1 MFDRMRLAIQRLR
14 SSFPDAQHDQDL
26 DAEMA
31 AHVDL
36 AVEENLMRGLSP
48 EQARR
53 EALVRFGG
61 IEQAKQ
67 RQRSARGLPMLD
79 ILAQDIRFTFRSLR
93 RDRSFAFISVLIL
106 ALGIGANISV
116 FSVVNALL
124 LRPLPFSNPQQLAWF
139 DGNKGVGGLSD
150 TTYRVDAYEDFQR
163 HNQSFQN
170 VTAYVPYFEFS
181 DFKLTG
187 MGEPKPVSG
196 LWVAGDFFQ
205 TLGVEPV
212 LGRLFLP
219 EESVKGGRS
228 AILLSYPFWQ
238 RQFNAD
244 RGIVGRSITLNNDQ
258 AVTIAGVLPDTF
270 DFGAIFAPG
279 TKMDFFRPSIMD
291 DIRTYGHMLSL
302 IGRLKPG
309 VSVAQ
314 AQAEVNILF
323 PQLRPNDDPNWSTDV
338 NTSITPLKDH
348 ISGKLRRALIVLWC
362 AVGVILL
369 IVCVNISNLLLSRAA
384 ARSKEFA
391 MRTALGAG
399 RGRLVR
405 QLLTESLILASAGTA
420 LGLGIAF
427 TIVRYLAHQGSLA
440 LPLLSSVRVDGSALL
455 WTVLIAVS
463 AAALFGIAPAFRMA
477 GVNLQESLKDGG
489 PGMSDGRKHE
499 RLRSM
504 LVVSEVA
511 LACVLMVGAGLLL
524 RSFVHA
530 LDVDLGF
537 EPTHAAAIN
546 VDYDDGGNA
555 ARRGAIMQEILQ
567 RVMALPGVKVAGLS
581 DKLPL
586 DRNRSW
592 DLRAKGKVYPKDY
605 NDDAFVYV
613 VSPGYVN
620 AMGMHLRAG
629 RDFTWHDTSSSEHV
643 IIIDEAAARREWP
656 GEDPVGRLAQGIG
669 DGDTRVVG
677 VISDVH
683 ESSVEGDSSPQVLV
697 PLTQGVPEGEELVV
711 RSTLPPEVLASSVM
725 STLRSLNPGQPAN
738 EFRPIQHLVDRAV
751 SPRRFFVLLITIFA
765 GLGLLLAAL
774 GIYGVIS
781 YSVTRQTQEI
791 GIRMALGA
799 SAARVQFGVIAKSLQ
814 LAAVGVVL
822 GAIVSA
828 VVARSI
834 SSLLFG
840 TEPTDPAAFAGML
853 VVLSAVALFAGYVP
867 ARRASRIDPMIALR
881 NN

>member
-1 MFDRMRLAIQRLR
+1 MFDRMRFALQRLR
-14 SSFPDAQHDQDL
+14 SSFPHAQLDQEL

-31 AHVDL
+31 AHLEL
-36 AVEENLMRGLSP
+36 AVEENLRRGLSP
-48 EQARR
+48 EEARR

-67 RQRSARGLPMLD
+67 QQRAARGLPMLD
-79 ILAQDIRFTFRSLR
+79 ILAQDIRFTFRTLR

-139 DGNKGVGGLSD
+139 DGNKGAGGLSD

-205 TLGVEPV
+205 TLGVEPA

-219 EESVKGGRS
+219 EESVKGGRP

-244 RGIVGRSITLNNDQ
+244 RGIVGRSITLNNNQ
-258 AVTIAGVLPDTF
+258 EVTVVGVLPDTF

-279 TKMDFFRPSIMD
+279 TKMDFFRPCIMD
-291 DIRTYGHMLSL
+291 DIRNYGHMLSM
-302 IGRLKPG
+302 IGRLKPE

-314 AQAEVNILF
+314 AQAEANILF
-323 PQLRPNDDPNWSTDV
+323 PQLRPNDDLNWSTDV
-338 NTSITPLKDH
+338 NTTMTQLKDH

-384 ARSKEFA
+384 ARTKEFA

-405 QLLTESLILASAGTA
+405 QLLTESLILASAGAA

-427 TIVRYLAHQGSLA
+427 ATIRYLAHQGSLA
-440 LPLLSSVRVDGSALL
+440 LPLLRTVRVDGSALL

-463 AAALFGIAPAFRMA
+463 AAAVFGIVPAFRMA

-489 PGMSDGRKHE
+489 PGMSDGRRHD

-504 LVVSEVA
+504 LVISEVA

-524 RSFVHA
+524 RSFVRA
-530 LDVDLGF
+530 LDVNLGF
-537 EPTHAAAIN
+537 EPTHAAAIS

-555 ARRGAIMQEILQ
+555 VKRGAIVQEILQ
-567 RVMALPGVKVAGLS
+567 RVMALPGVDVAGLS

-605 NDDAFVYV
+605 NDDAFVYI
-613 VSPGYVN
+613 VSPGYLD
-620 AMGMHLRAG
+620 AMGMHLREG
-629 RDFTWHDTSSSEHV
+629 RDFSWHDTPSSEHV
-643 IIIDEAAARREWP
+643 IIINEATARREWP

-697 PLTQGVPEGEELVV
+697 PVTQGVPEGAELVV
-711 RSTLPPEVLASSVM
+711 RSKLPPEVLAASVM

-738 EFRPIQHLVDRAV
+738 EFRSIQHLVDRAV
-751 SPRRFFVLLITIFA
+751 SPRRFFVVLVTIFA

-799 SAARVQFGVIAKSLQ
+799 SAARVQFGVIAKTLR
-814 LAAVGVVL
+814 LAAVGIFTGTIISFVAAR
-822 GAIVSA
+822 AIA
-828 VVARSI
+828 
-834 SSLLFG
+834 SLLFG
-840 TEPTDPAAFAGML
+840 TDPTDPTAFAGMIA
-853 VVLSAVALFAGYVP
+853 VLSAIALVAGYLP